1 MFLLS
6 GDIQENIKYIYL
18 NKPIPKPNR
27 PMWILD
33 IGRYLYVKNLIPKPN
48 RPSYVLEIGRHV
60 CDKGIIGA

>member
-18 NKPIPKPNR
+18 NKPNR
-27 PMWILD
+27 PMWILE
-33 IGRYLYVKNLIPKPN
+33 IGRYLYVKNLITKPN

>member
-33 IGRYLYVKNLIPKPN
+33 IGRYLYVKNQQTF
-48 RPSYVLEIGRHV
+48 V
-60 CDKGIIGA
+60 CSRNWKARMR